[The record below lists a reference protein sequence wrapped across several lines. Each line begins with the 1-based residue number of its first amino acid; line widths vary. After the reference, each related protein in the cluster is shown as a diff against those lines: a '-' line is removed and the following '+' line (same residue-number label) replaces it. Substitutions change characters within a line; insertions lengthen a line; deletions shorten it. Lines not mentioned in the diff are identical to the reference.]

1 MQGGEG
7 QAHTQ
12 CPHHTLIQCPVPT
25 HVPALCASQVR
36 AAGYTLSEIKAAGYT
51 CKEVR
56 VANYTCAEA
65 SAVAQA
71 ARKARARVEAIL
83 ADVLHPGAA
92 ALWHDVTAQTMW
104 PWAEVLRPGA
114 IGLWQGTTTHSAWL
128 WAEVLQPGAIGL
140 WQGTITHS
148 AWLWAEVL
156 QPGAI
161 GLWQGTITHSAWL
174 WAEVLQRAEVEVVKK
189 YQAKLDQAKEEQAKL
204 SAELAKQKAAAKVQ
218 GGTILYH
225 QTDSHTA
232 NIIIKTQHMKPGTL
246 GLAGGGIYFAT
257 TKELT
262 GHKAHK
268 HGVILE
274 ATVSLGRIL
283 TLESSGDSSM
293 TLSKLK
299 NLGFDSTCISRPVH
313 SGHEYVVYDSKR
325 VLSIRKAR

>member
-114 IGLWQGTTTHSAWL
+114 IGLWQGTT
-128 WAEVLQPGAIGL
+128 
-140 WQGTITHS
+140 
-148 AWLWAEVL
+148 
-156 QPGAI
+156 
-161 GLWQGTITHSAWL
+161 THSAWL